1 MDRLHAMRV
10 FTRIVELGSFSRA
23 AEQFN
28 LTRATATQIVKKTEA
43 HLGVRLLSRTTRQ
56 VTPTVDGDAYYQ
68 RCIAILNQ
76 VDEVDA
82 EFRQASRQPEG
93 RIRVDLSAAMC
104 RLVLIPA
111 LPEFFER
118 YPQIQLEVSVSD
130 RPIDL
135 IREGVD
141 CVLRSGKVG
150 DVDLIARP
158 LGLQAQLT
166 CASADYLARRGR
178 PATLDALDG
187 HCAVNYLSA
196 SSGKSI
202 PFEFTVDGALVTRH
216 LPASLALNSGAAS
229 VDACAAGL
237 GLIQIPAFLVAR
249 QLASG
254 EFVEVLPEHRPPP
267 LMFSALYPPNRHLS
281 NRVRVF
287 IDWLAERFA

>member
-1 MDRLHAMRV
+1 MDRLHAMRL

-28 LTRATATQIVKKTEA
+28 LTRATATQIVKRTEA
-43 HLGVRLLSRTTRQ
+43 QLGVRLLLRTTRQ

-68 RCIAILNQ
+68 RCITILNY

-82 EFRQASRQPEG
+82 EFTQAARQPEG

-111 LPEFFER
+111 LPAFFER
-118 YPQIQLEVSVSD
+118 HPLIQLEVSVSD

-150 DVDLIARP
+150 DVDLIARQ
-158 LGLQAQLT
+158 LGLLPQVT
-166 CASADYLARRGR
+166 CASAGYLARHGQ
-178 PATLDALDG
+178 PGTLEDLAG
-187 HCAVNYLSA
+187 HHAVNYLSA

-202 PFEFTVDGALVTRH
+202 PFEFSVDGELLTRH
-216 LPASLALNSGAAS
+216 LPSSLALNSGAAS

-249 QLASG
+249 QLVSG
-254 EFVEVLPEHRPPP
+254 EFIEVLPGHRPPP
-267 LMFSALYPPNRHLS
+267 LMFSVLYPPNRHLS

-287 IDWLAERFA
+287 IDWLGELFA